1 MSDMMAA
8 MEGSSAYLGEHSYSR
23 IIAGTT
29 ESVCARLIYALERL
43 DYRVLSDQPPILAK
57 RAARKGTMAADFL
70 DINRRLTVSLRPK
83 SETATLATFD
93 FIVTHAGIMTK
104 GDRRTLELEAEAIIA
119 LALAR
124 PETSVCVSCATE
136 NALGARFCRLCGTPS
151 AASDEPAEL
160 EVARLT
166 AGARAAHQEIIF
178 GFLLMLLFL
187 AIFLPLMLLGKPKA
201 ANIGLV
207 LLLVGQLFA
216 WLMTLYGVR
225 RLHRTL
231 NPKQTRERALPS
243 PTPAPAPQTLPG
255 AHPSALPPMSAQASV
270 TEGTTELLDAKP
282 EARVAVPIRR
292 AGANTDPIK

>member
-1 MSDMMAA
+1 MSDMMTALEA
-8 MEGSSAYLGEHSYSR
+8 GSAYLGEHSYSR
-23 IIAGTT
+23 IIAGDV

-57 RAARKGTMAADFL
+57 RAARRSMIAADFL

-93 FIVTHAGIMTK
+93 FVVTHAGIMTK
-104 GDRRTLELEAEAIIA
+104 GDRRTLELEAEAVVA

-124 PETSVCVSCATE
+124 PETSVCVSCGTE
-136 NALGARFCRLCGTPS
+136 NALGARFCRHCGTPS
-151 AASDEPAEL
+151 AASEEPAEL
-160 EVARLT
+160 EVTRLT

-178 GFLLMLLFL
+178 GIILMLFFL
-187 AIFLPLMLLGKPKA
+187 AVCLPLMLLGKPKA
-201 ANIGLV
+201 GNAGLI
-207 LLLVGQLFA
+207 LLLIGQLLG

-255 AHPSALPPMSAQASV
+255 AQAPLLPPMSAQASV

-282 EARVAVPIRR
+282 RARVAVPVRR
-292 AGANTDPIK
+292 AGANTDPIN